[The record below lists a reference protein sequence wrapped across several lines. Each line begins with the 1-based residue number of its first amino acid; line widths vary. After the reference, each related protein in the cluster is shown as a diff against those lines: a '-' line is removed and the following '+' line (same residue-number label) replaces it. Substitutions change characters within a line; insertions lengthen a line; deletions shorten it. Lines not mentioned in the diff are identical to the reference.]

1 MTQPFIGTLSL
12 SQAFM
17 ARKAQRQF
25 SKGWRGID
33 QSLNTSKAK
42 WVTSKKEKKNQQV
55 IGTRGNITALHT
67 FQSIVLSRAL
77 LERKKKKK
85 RQPKRV
91 RALGPVAIDIHFT
104 KNLQP
109 MPKGPCVHT
118 HSSKDF

>member
-42 WVTSKKEKKNQQV
+42 WVTSKKEKKSASNWHSWEHHS
-55 IGTRGNITALHT
+55 TAHI
-67 FQSIVLSRAL
+67 SIHCLVSCPAGK
-77 LERKKKKK
+77 EKKKK

-91 RALGPVAIDIHFT
+91 RALGPVAIDIYFT